1 MLLVS
6 PYHPLSPYYRTS
18 VVRYGTSCQI
28 GPYIQLAHD
37 RAQKFGD
44 VDMSSGKNMF
54 SSLRNSTA
62 AKSAP
67 PAQVAPPTPAA
78 FQRKNDFAPPPRR
91 VPSTGASAPSP
102 AASPAPAPPPAL
114 PRRAAQQSGEWAE
127 ALYDY
132 HSDDPGDLPLSEGD
146 RVLVVER
153 TSDDWWTGELDG
165 RRGLIP
171 AAYVKVL

>member
-6 PYHPLSPYYRTS
+6 PHHPLSPYYRTS
-18 VVRYGTSCQI
+18 SIVRHGTSCRI
-28 GPYIQLAHD
+28 GPHVQLAPDPGDSHSTLS

-132 HSDDPGDLPLSEGD
+132 HSDVSCWLFSWVVV
-146 RVLVVER
+146 VL
-153 TSDDWWTGELDG
+153 G
-165 RRGLIP
+165 
-171 AAYVKVL
+171 KVAECVW